1 MKSTK
6 RLTWASL
13 SIATALALT
22 ACGHKAEPRFLD
34 LSVADTTETPD
45 APRPQFGQLRA
56 VAPGSPEEAE
66 RNYLRELVIDPL
78 MKFSVGQEATIA
90 GERQRA
96 GGLVAKIQAAN
107 EAFAKRKLTLR

>member
-13 SIATALALT
+13 LIATALALT

-34 LSVADTTETPD
+34 LSAADTTETPD
-45 APRPQFGQLRA
+45 AARPQLGELRA
-56 VAPGSPEEAE
+56 VAPGSPEESE
-66 RNYLRELVIDPL
+66 RNYLRDKVIEPL
-78 MKFSVGQEATIA
+78 LKFSLGQEATIA

-96 GGLVAKIQAAN
+96 DGLVAKIQAAN
-107 EAFAKRKLTLR
+107 EAFARRKLTLR